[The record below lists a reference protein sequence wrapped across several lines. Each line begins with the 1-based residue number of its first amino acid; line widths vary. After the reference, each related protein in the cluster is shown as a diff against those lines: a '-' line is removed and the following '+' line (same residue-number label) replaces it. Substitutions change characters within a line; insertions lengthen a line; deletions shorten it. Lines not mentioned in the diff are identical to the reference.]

1 MLNPLSR
8 LICTLRK
15 PNQKI
20 ALLLLGMTFAVGSLY
35 QIPGINSRLS
45 WRLDAVFTYLRGF
58 IYPADAPPSPSRP
71 PALTTPAVLST
82 PTRTST
88 PDSASVPVITATPSP
103 TPFPL
108 PETVSLPPPTWE
120 KQDWNNCGPATLAL
134 YLRMYGWHGDQ
145 YTISDLLKP
154 EREDR
159 NVNVEEL
166 IYFART
172 QAGWLN
178 AEYRVGGDLNL
189 LKQFLAAG
197 IPVMIEEGFEI
208 DTNYWLNDDR
218 WAGHYL
224 LVTGYDD
231 VAQAFTGQDTYYG
244 ADRQVPYQ
252 KLDANWKDF
261 NRVYILLYPPEKEEV
276 IRNILGSDWDPDQN
290 RQNALDWSRAEIEA
304 DPEDT
309 FAWFNLGTNLVY
321 FERYAE
327 AAEAYDKARIL
338 GLPQRMLRYQF
349 GPFMAY
355 FHGFRT
361 EDLMEL
367 TDYALQ
373 RTPNSEEA
381 LLWQGWGYYRIGDTD
396 KALKNFRAALV
407 ANPNYLDAQYAID
420 YVIEN

>member
-1 MLNPLSR
+1 MSKVPVR
-8 LICTLRK
+8 
-15 PNQKI
+15 KI
-20 ALLLLGMTFAVGSLY
+20 ALFLLGITVLGGSIY
-35 QIPGINSRLS
+35 QIPEVNSRLE
-45 WRLDAVFTYLRGF
+45 WRLDVAFTYLRG
-58 IYPADAPPSPSRP
+58 ILYPADAAPSPLHP
-71 PALTTPAVLST
+71 PALTTPAILST
-82 PTRTST
+82 PAQTST
-88 PDSASVPVITATPSP
+88 PAYVSVPEITPTPSP

-108 PETVSLPPPTWE
+108 PDTASLPPPNWE

-178 AEYRVGGDLNL
+178 AEYRVGGDLKL
-189 LKQFLAAG
+189 LKQFLALG
-197 IPVMIEEGFEI
+197 IPVMVEEGFEI
-208 DTNYWLNDDR
+208 DTAYWPNDDL

-224 LVTGYDD
+224 LLTGYDENT
-231 VAQAFTGQDTYYG
+231 QTFTGQDTYYG
-244 ADRQVPYQ
+244 PDRQVSYQ
-252 KLDANWKDF
+252 KLDANWKAF
-261 NRVYILLYPPEKEEV
+261 NRVYILLYPPEKEEIV
-276 IRNILGSDWDPDQN
+276 RNILDSDWDPDKN
-290 RQNALDWSRAEIEA
+290 RQRALDLSRAEIEIN
-304 DPEDT
+304 PEDS

-321 FERYAE
+321 FERYTE

-355 FHGFRT
+355 FHAFRT

-367 TDYALQ
+367 TEYALQ

-381 LLWQGWGYYRIGDTD
+381 LLWQGWGHYRIGDTD
-396 KALKNFRAALV
+396 KALKNFRAALA
-407 ANPNYLDAQYAID
+407 ANPTYQDAQYAID
-420 YVIEN
+420 YVNAN

>member
-1 MLNPLSR
+1 M
-8 LICTLRK
+8 LRK
-15 PNQKI
+15 PIQKI
-20 ALLLLGMTFAVGSLY
+20 ALLLLGMTFAAGSLY
-35 QIPGINSRLS
+35 QIPGINSRLG

-290 RQNALDWSRAEIEA
+290 RQNTLGLSRAEIEA
-304 DPEDT
+304 NPKDT